1 MHLVIGM
8 ALLATSVTGG
18 VIVKPVANMY
28 SRPSEEADVVS
39 QAICGNNVAI
49 LEEQAGWAHVRT
61 ADEYTGWTPVSSLR
75 TFGSGERPYASSGR
89 IAQVTSL
96 FANLYRE
103 PEVTKHQPLLT
114 APFETK
120 LEVISEQGAAGRWLE
135 VRLPDNRPAFVQSG
149 DVVLDARPMSIRD
162 TIEFSKRFLGLPY
175 FWGGTSTF
183 GFDCSG
189 FMQMLCRRRGI
200 CDSARRER
208 AGDMAGRRS
217 RRSRAPGA
225 RRSTVFRRVEGH
237 PHRHVHRQ
245 WPVYQRDHARA
256 PGGADQRS
264 RRPVLVK
271 TISRCQENQVKRR
284 DLFKALGSGAVAAPV
299 LAGAPS
305 TIESKVVRLKLR
317 HTWTT
322 VMSSSDYRDT
332 VHLRYTREGITGVG
346 EGAPIVRYH
355 ENAEGAQRAI
365 ESVQDLLTSAD
376 PRQFAKIMAEVFRRV
391 DGQNAAKAAI
401 DIALMD
407 WFGQKLGVPL
417 YTYFGLDAAD
427 APVTTFS
434 IGIDNPE
441 VTRQKVREAAAF
453 PVLKI
458 KVGLATDEPTI
469 EAVRSVTRKPL
480 RVDANEGWKDK
491 EEAVRKIN
499 WLESQ
504 GVEFIE
510 QPMPAEMIDE
520 TRWVRSRVHIPII
533 ADESCLHP
541 ADIPKLAGAFDGI
554 NVKLDKAGGILEA
567 YRMIQIAKSLHMK
580 TMLGCMVSS
589 SVSVTAAAHLSPLVD
604 YADLDGNLLIANDPY
619 IGVTVRDGKLILPD
633 RPGLGLKPAL

>member
-1 MHLVIGM
+1 
-8 ALLATSVTGG
+8 
-18 VIVKPVANMY
+18 
-28 SRPSEEADVVS
+28 
-39 QAICGNNVAI
+39 
-49 LEEQAGWAHVRT
+49 
-61 ADEYTGWTPVSSLR
+61 
-75 TFGSGERPYASSGR
+75 
-89 IAQVTSL
+89 
-96 FANLYRE
+96 
-103 PEVTKHQPLLT
+103 
-114 APFETK
+114 
-120 LEVISEQGAAGRWLE
+120 
-135 VRLPDNRPAFVQSG
+135 
-149 DVVLDARPMSIRD
+149 
-162 TIEFSKRFLGLPY
+162 
-175 FWGGTSTF
+175 
-183 GFDCSG
+183 
-189 FMQMLCRRRGI
+189 
-200 CDSARRER
+200 
-208 AGDMAGRRS
+208 
-217 RRSRAPGA
+217 
-225 RRSTVFRRVEGH
+225 
-237 PHRHVHRQ
+237 
-245 WPVYQRDHARA
+245 
-256 PGGADQRS
+256 
-264 RRPVLVK
+264 
-271 TISRCQENQVKRR
+271 VKRR
-284 DLFKALGSGAVAAPV
+284 DLFKAMGAGAVAAPV

-305 TIESKVVRLKLR
+305 TIEPKIIHLKLR

-332 VHLRYTREGITGVG
+332 VHLHYKREGITGVG

-355 ENAEGAQRAI
+355 ENAESAQRAI
-365 ESVQDLLTSAD
+365 ESVQDLLVSAD

-417 YTYFGLDAAD
+417 YAYFGLDAAD
-427 APVTTFS
+427 APLTTFS

-441 VTRQKVREAAAF
+441 VTRQKVREASAF
-453 PVLKI
+453 PILKV

-469 EAVRSVTRKPL
+469 EAVRSVTSKPL

-520 TRWVRSRVHIPII
+520 TRWVRGRVHIPII

-541 ADIPKLAGAFDGI
+541 ADIPKLVGAFDGI

-619 IGVTVRDGKLILPD
+619 SGVTVRDGKLILPD
-633 RPGLGLKPAL
+633 RPGLGLKPAAM

>member
-1 MHLVIGM
+1 
-8 ALLATSVTGG
+8 
-18 VIVKPVANMY
+18 
-28 SRPSEEADVVS
+28 
-39 QAICGNNVAI
+39 
-49 LEEQAGWAHVRT
+49 
-61 ADEYTGWTPVSSLR
+61 
-75 TFGSGERPYASSGR
+75 
-89 IAQVTSL
+89 
-96 FANLYRE
+96 
-103 PEVTKHQPLLT
+103 
-114 APFETK
+114 
-120 LEVISEQGAAGRWLE
+120 
-135 VRLPDNRPAFVQSG
+135 
-149 DVVLDARPMSIRD
+149 
-162 TIEFSKRFLGLPY
+162 
-175 FWGGTSTF
+175 
-183 GFDCSG
+183 
-189 FMQMLCRRRGI
+189 
-200 CDSARRER
+200 
-208 AGDMAGRRS
+208 
-217 RRSRAPGA
+217 
-225 RRSTVFRRVEGH
+225 
-237 PHRHVHRQ
+237 
-245 WPVYQRDHARA
+245 
-256 PGGADQRS
+256 
-264 RRPVLVK
+264 
-271 TISRCQENQVKRR
+271 VKRR
-284 DLFKALGSGAVAAPV
+284 DLFKALGAGAVAAPV
-299 LAGAPS
+299 LAGAP

-332 VHLRYTREGITGVG
+332 VHLRYTREGVTGVG

-355 ENAEGAQRAI
+355 ENAESAQRAI
-365 ESVQDLLTSAD
+365 ESVQELLASAD

-469 EAVRSVTRKPL
+469 EAVRSVTKKPL

-510 QPMPAEMIDE
+510 QPMPAEMIEE
-520 TRWVRSRVHIPII
+520 TRWVRSRVHIPVI

-619 IGVTVRDGKLILPD
+619 TGVTVQNGKLILPGG
-633 RPGLGLKPAL
+633 PGLGLKAAG